1 MATETLTP
9 SGGLIEPGQASRPA
23 GASDRLYNA
32 DLAPTNERLWGSYSL
47 FAMWM
52 SDVHSIGGYTFAA
65 GLFFLGLV
73 AWQVGI
79 AMIVGI
85 FFVFAFMLLTG
96 RAGQRTGVPFP
107 VIGRIAFGVRGA
119 NLPAIVRAI
128 IGIAFYGI
136 QTYLASVAL
145 QVLCLQIWPGLTS
158 LAETKII
165 GLSEFGWICFLAL
178 SVAQAMLMRRGMDT
192 IRRFADF
199 AGPVVYL
206 AMFALAGWLLVKSH
220 FNISLH
226 LSHVHLT
233 TANSWLQFFTII
245 GLVVA
250 YFSAL
255 LLNYCD
261 FSRFAPDDQT
271 VRRGTLLGLPV
282 NWALFSL
289 VTLIV
294 TAGAVSVFGHAITD
308 PVEIVSRIGNTPVVI
323 FAALVFTIATMGI
336 NIVAN
341 YVSPAYDLS
350 NIAPD
355 HIDFRKGGL
364 ITSTLAVLVCPWYL
378 YSSAVAVN
386 YFLGG
391 LGAVLGPIFG
401 IMMVDFFRIKRS
413 EIALEDLYIDGP
425 ESRYW
430 YDGGVNR
437 RAIAAF
443 FTGAIVSVP
452 VALLS
457 PLHKAA
463 AFAWF
468 IGAALAAVSYL
479 LLVRS
484 ERAGQGNRVAAVP

>member
-1 MATETLTP
+1 MATQALTP
-9 SGGLIEPGQASRPA
+9 PGTLGEPIQDSRPA
-23 GASDRLYNA
+23 GASDRLYNE

-73 AWQVGI
+73 AWQVGV

-85 FFVFAFMLLTG
+85 FFVFGFMLLTG

-119 NLPAIVRAI
+119 NLPAVVRAI

-136 QTYLASVAL
+136 QTYLASVAV
-145 QVLCLQIWPGLTS
+145 QVLCLEIWPGLRS

-178 SVAQAMLMRRGMDT
+178 SVAQALLMRRGMET

-206 AMFALAGWLLVKSH
+206 AMFGLAGWLLVKCH

-226 LSHVHLT
+226 LSHVRLST
-233 TANSWLQFFTII
+233 GNSWLQFFTIV
-245 GLVVA
+245 GLVVS

-282 NWALFSL
+282 NWALFSI

-308 PVEIVSRIGNTPVVI
+308 PVQIVARIGNTPVVI
-323 FAALVFTIATMGI
+323 FAALVFSVATMGI

-341 YVSPAYDLS
+341 YVSPAYDLA
-350 NIAPD
+350 NVAPD
-355 HIDFRKGGL
+355 HIDFKKGGL
-364 ITSTLAVLVCPWYL
+364 ITSALAVVVCPWYI
-378 YSSAVAVN
+378 YSSTVAVN

-401 IMMVDFFRIKRS
+401 IMMVDFFRIRRS
-413 EIALEDLYIDGP
+413 QVSLDDLYIDGP
-425 ESRYW
+425 SSRYW
-430 YDGGVNR
+430 YRGGVNPK
-437 RAIAAF
+437 AIGAF
-443 FTGAIVSVP
+443 LTGAVVSVP

-468 IGAALAAVSYL
+468 IGAAIAAVTYFVL
-479 LLVRS
+479 ARS
-484 ERAGQGNRVAAVP
+484 EQTTSIANPEAAS